1 MSENEKKDETILDII
16 DIMQDFDCN
25 GGWCDSMEDLAGR
38 LREAWKR
45 HLKKEQEDRLSL
57 QHTIAELTKSI
68 ADAGETIEAQKA
80 KLVELFS
87 RTGDAAKMRD
97 ALELA
102 SSALQELIDCKMWEG
117 RKVLKV
123 CSRTE
128 CSERAYCSVLV
139 HCRAALAA
147 PPRNCDR
154 FADSWEALKAWHGG
168 LETAHSIARM
178 LDWLLSS
185 STDDGSE
192 AEGGEE

>member
-16 DIMQDFDCN
+16 DIMQDFDCE

-87 RTGDAAKMRD
+87 RTGNAAKMRE
-97 ALELA
+97 ALETCLC
-102 SSALQELIDCKMWEG
+102 LFETIPHI
-117 RKVLKV
+117 
-123 CSRTE
+123 
-128 CSERAYCSVLV
+128 LV
-139 HCRAALAA
+139 GTTVRQNVEAALAA

-154 FADSWEALKAWHGG
+154 FADSWEALKSWHGG